1 MLKNLKKKTMYKK
14 IVGLYIYIYIYIFV
28 VLKLKLKCQCT
39 CIYITSILHLKS
51 RSKKKNTNTLSKT
64 IINPLPKKQRRK
76 QIINGSNTLICF

>member
-14 IVGLYIYIYIYIFV
+14 IVGLYIYIFV
-28 VLKLKLKCQCT
+28 VLKLKLKCT

-76 QIINGSNTLICF
+76 QIINRSNTLICF

>member
-14 IVGLYIYIYIYIFV
+14 IVGLYIYIFV
-28 VLKLKLKCQCT
+28 VLKLKLKCT